1 MEDLNKDTIDSMRE
15 AVKTAG
21 QALHGLGEDFL
32 NTAAGQKT
40 KIFIMGA
47 VEEVSKVA

>member
-1 MEDLNKDTIDSMRE
+1 MRD
-15 AVKTAG
+15 AIRTAG
-21 QALHGLGEDFL
+21 WALNDLGEDFL